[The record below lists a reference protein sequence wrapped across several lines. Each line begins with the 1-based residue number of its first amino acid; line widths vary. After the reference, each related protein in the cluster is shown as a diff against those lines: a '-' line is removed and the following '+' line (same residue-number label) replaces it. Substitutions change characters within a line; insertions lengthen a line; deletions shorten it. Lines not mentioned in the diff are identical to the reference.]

1 VSPTDT
7 ASRPPRPSSHRGC
20 VAAGHPVTAEAAVA
34 VLRAG
39 GNAFDAAL
47 AALYAACVAEPV
59 LASLGGGGFLLARPE
74 GGPARV
80 FDFFVHT
87 PQVRRPPGE
96 VHAYPIVT
104 DWGTAQQEFQIGL
117 GTVAV
122 PGIVRGIFAVHRALG
137 RLPMADIVAPAA
149 AAARDG
155 VVVSPFQSYLMTLV
169 APIYLGTDETR
180 ALYTG
185 GEGDVLHN
193 PGMADLLDGLARE
206 GDRLFYEGAV
216 ADAIVGSC
224 ARGGGHLTHD
234 DLRRYA
240 AVAREPLTVRYRD
253 ATITTNPPPSAGGT
267 LIAFG
272 LALLDRVDLRDLTFG
287 SPEHAALLARVM
299 TRTVDART
307 AHGSGAHL
315 LAEATLARYAAEL
328 VGARAAYRGTTH
340 ISVVDA
346 AGNAA
351 AVTVSNG
358 EGCGALVP
366 GTGMMLNNMLGE
378 DDVNPA
384 GVHAWPEGQR
394 LSSMMAPTLL
404 TRDDGAFAV
413 TGSGGSKRI
422 RTAILQV
429 VSNLI
434 DFGMTPE
441 DAVGAPRLHVE
452 PDHLSVEAGFA
463 AETTA
468 VLAGL
473 LPQHTLWNARN
484 MFFGGVHT
492 VARAQGGALTGVG
505 DPRRGGVCLFV

>member
-1 VSPTDT
+1 MTKSFAP
-7 ASRPPRPSSHRGC
+7 SRSAGPGGPHGC
-20 VAAGHPVTAEAAVA
+20 VAAGHPVTAEAAAA

-47 AALYAACVAEPV
+47 AALYTACVAEPV
-59 LASLGGGGFLLARPE
+59 LASLGGGGFLLARPAS
-74 GGPARV
+74 GAPRM

-87 PQVRRPPGE
+87 PQRRRPASE
-96 VHAYPIVT
+96 AHAYPIVT
-104 DWGTAQQEFQIGL
+104 DWGAAQQEFQIGL
-117 GTVAV
+117 GTAAV

-137 RLPMADIVAPAA
+137 RVPMADIVAPAA

-155 VVVSPFQSYLMTLV
+155 VAVTPFQAYLMTLV
-169 APIYLGTDETR
+169 APIYLGTPETR
-180 ALYTG
+180 ALFTG
-185 GEGDVLHN
+185 
-193 PGMADLLDGLARE
+193 AE
-206 GDRLFYEGAV
+206 GDRIRSPEAAAVLEALGRDGDDLFYAGDV
-216 ADAIVGSC
+216 AATIADTC
-224 ARGGGHLTHD
+224 RRGGGHITRE
-234 DLRRYA
+234 DLARYA
-240 AVAREPLTVRYRD
+240 VVVRDPLTVRYRD
-253 ATITTNPPPSAGGT
+253 AAVTTNPPPSAGGT

-272 LALLDRVDLRDLTFG
+272 LGLLQRADLRDLAFG
-287 SPEHAALLARVM
+287 SPAHAAVLARVM
-299 TRTVDART
+299 ARTVDART

-315 LAEATLARYAAEL
+315 LADDLLARYAAEL
-328 VGARAAYRGTTH
+328 ADVRAAYRGTTH
-340 ISVVDA
+340 ISVVDR

-394 LSSMMAPTLL
+394 LSSMMAPTML
-404 TRDDGAFAV
+404 TRDDGWFAV

-434 DFGMTPE
+434 DFAMTPE
-441 DAVGAPRLHVE
+441 EAVAAPRLHVE
-452 PDHLSVEAGFA
+452 EGHLSVEAGLGPA
-463 AETTA
+463 TEAL
-468 VLAGL
+468 LAGL
-473 LPQHTLWNARN
+473 LPRHTLWDARN

-492 VARAQGGALTGVG
+492 VARAPDGALAGVG
-505 DPRRGGVCLFV
+505 DPRRGGVCLVV